1 MKQFQHFL
9 KQVRNKVNESS
20 ETPSKLRSVTVK
32 YADGTVINTNMAAH
46 LTDEDI
52 RNYYKVGKLFNL
64 GNKPVPGEGSI
75 GDNMQPVESVT
86 INENVNEAMNR
97 ADLINI
103 LHNYTVY
110 LMKHVDSVKLPTDAI
125 PTIINNFLGVSE
137 SLDTGYNVMVVKVP
151 PVEEWYDM
159 QISSIIGDTCKS
171 FRYMDKTYSIRPK
184 DIQLF
189 TDNVGK
195 DIKFKYMKNDFPM
208 FMEFPALTNNI

>member
-1 MKQFQHFL
+1 MKQFEHFL
-9 KQVRNKVNESS
+9 KQVRNKVNEST

-52 RNYYKVGKLFNL
+52 RNYYKVGKMFNL

-86 INENVNEAMNR
+86 INENVNEAMSS
-97 ADLINI
+97 ADLMNI
-103 LHNYTVY
+103 LQKYTVY
-110 LMKHVDSVKLPTDAI
+110 LMKNVDSVKIPEDAI
-125 PTIINNFLGVSE
+125 PTIIKNFMGVSE

-208 FMEFPALTNNI
+208 FMEFPALVNNI